1 MSINLFGHPL
11 TDKTSGD
18 ARGPPGVG
26 FKLTDTGDYDFD
38 YKRLCCLSAPI
49 DPTDAVNL
57 DALNKTIDRFKTQY
71 NTILEE
77 KFQDKSVQSLN
88 AVLADL
94 KADQLYSIREEYSK
108 VLKDQLDSHVRKFV
122 DEKLNGKELPF
133 TDNNLSKI
141 IDEKLN
147 DFVEHRLQSAL
158 SSKARDHVNTA
169 LSAIRAEKLFSKA
182 TSEAK

>member
-1 MSINLFGHPL
+1 M
-11 TDKTSGD
+11 TDQ
-18 ARGPPGVG
+18 
-26 FKLTDTGDYDFD
+26 TDIVKVDG
-38 YKRLCCLSAPI
+38 
-49 DPTDAVNL
+49 
-57 DALNKTIDRFKTQY
+57 LNKTIDELRAQVDASFDKKFEVKSMQFM
-71 NTILEE
+71 NT
-77 KFQDKSVQSLN
+77 
-88 AVLADL
+88 VLADI
-94 KADQLYSIREEYSK
+94 KADQLLSIREEYSK

-141 IDEKLN
+141 IDGKLN

>member
-1 MSINLFGHPL
+1 M
-11 TDKTSGD
+11 
-18 ARGPPGVG
+18 
-26 FKLTDTGDYDFD
+26 
-38 YKRLCCLSAPI
+38 
-49 DPTDAVNL
+49 
-57 DALNKTIDRFKTQY
+57 NKTINKLRVQIDASFEKKFEVKSAQFM
-71 NTILEE
+71 NT
-77 KFQDKSVQSLN
+77 
-88 AVLADL
+88 VLANI
-94 KADQLYSIREEYSK
+94 KADQLLSIREEYSK
-108 VLKDQLDSHVRKFV
+108 VLKNQLDSHVSKV
-122 DEKLNGKELPF
+122 IDEKLDGKKLPF